1 MATSSS
7 SADKGKQCATTLTNI
22 REAIANERK
31 WEPEGAATTSDHLL
45 WVELMSHLLVRLSC

>member
-7 SADKGKQCATTLTNI
+7 STNKGKQRANTLTNI
-22 REAIANERK
+22 CDAIANERK

>member
-7 SADKGKQCATTLTNI
+7 SADKGKQHANTLTNI

-45 WVELMSHLLVRLSC
+45 WVELMSHLLVCLSC

>member
-7 SADKGKQCATTLTNI
+7 SADKGKQRANTLTNI
-22 REAIANERK
+22 RDAIANERR

-45 WVELMSHLLVRLSC
+45 WVELMTHLLVRLTC